1 MIDFSDV
8 KVKVSSE
15 GKGHAIVEIEPL
27 PKGYGYTLGNA
38 LRRTLLS
45 SIEGSAIT
53 SIKVSGIQHEYSV
66 VKGMM
71 EDVLAL
77 IINLREISF
86 VMHSDDPQVLKLSV
100 KGKKDVTAGDIKLT
114 ADVEIANP
122 DYVIAHL
129 TDSKA
134 SLDVEMIVEK
144 GSGFEY
150 SKEEK
155 RAEAGLIPVDANFSP
170 VKKVGYKVSDVRVG
184 QKTDLDKITFEMEL
198 RENVNAKDV
207 MVEACK
213 HIADG
218 YVRMIKSLKEDY
230 LDEDVIYS
238 EYEPEPKEVE
248 AEEKTKNQHKNGNNG
263 VDVKSVKIEELNV
276 SGRVVKALKSKGI
289 QSVDELLDH
298 TESDV
303 RGLKGM
309 GNASMRELKEA
320 LKKLGVSL
328 KPEE

>member
-53 SIKVSGIQHEYSV
+53 SIKISGIQHEYSV
-66 VKGMM
+66 VKGML
-71 EDVLAL
+71 EDVLNFTL
-77 IINLREISF
+77 NLRGISF
-86 VMHSDDPQVLKLSV
+86 VMHTEEPQVLKLSV
-100 KGKKDVTAGDIKLT
+100 KGKKEITAGDIKLT
-114 ADVEIANP
+114 GDIEVANP

-129 TDSKA
+129 TDAKA
-134 SLDVEMIVEK
+134 SLDVEMIVER
-144 GSGFEY
+144 GAGFEY
-150 SKEEK
+150 AEEEK
-155 RAEAGLIPVDANFSP
+155 RAEAGLIPVDANYSP

-184 QKTDLDKITFEMEL
+184 QKTDLDKITFELEL
-198 RENVNAKDV
+198 KENVNAKDV

-218 YVRMIKSLKEDY
+218 YVKMIKSLKEDY
-230 LDEDVIYS
+230 LDEDVIYQ
-238 EYEPEPKEVE
+238 EYEPEPKSDEE
-248 AEEKTKNQHKNGNNG
+248 NGAEKDEHKNGNNG
-263 VDVKSVKIEELNV
+263 VDLKAVKIEELNV
-276 SGRVVKALKSKGI
+276 SGRVVKALKGKGV
-289 QSVDELLDH
+289 QTVDELLDY
-298 TESDV
+298 TEAEV
-303 RGLKGM
+303 RALKGM
-309 GNASMRELKEA
+309 GNASMRELKES

-328 KPEE
+328 KPED

>member
-1 MIDFSDV
+1 MIDFADV

-45 SIEGSAIT
+45 SIEGAAVT
-53 SIKVSGIQHEYSV
+53 SIKISGIQHEYSV

-71 EDVLAL
+71 EDVLAF
-77 IINLREISF
+77 IFNLRGISF
-86 VMHSDDPQVLKLSV
+86 VMHTEEPQILKLSV
-100 KGKKDVTAGDIKLT
+100 KGKKDVTAADIKLT
-114 ADVEIANP
+114 SDVEIANP
-122 DYVIAHL
+122 DFVIAHL

-134 SLDVEMIVEK
+134 TLDVEMIVEK

-170 VKKVGYKVSDVRVG
+170 VNKVGYKVSDVRVG
-184 QKTDLDKITFEMEL
+184 QKTDLDKITFELEL
-198 RENVNAKDV
+198 KENVNAKDV

-230 LDEDVIYS
+230 LDEDIIYS
-238 EYEPEPKEVE
+238 EYEPEVKETE
-248 AEEKTKNQHKNGNNG
+248 KEENVDQHKNGNNG
-263 VDVKSVKIEELNV
+263 VDVKAVKIEELNV

-289 QSVDELLDH
+289 QTVDELLDH
-298 TESDV
+298 TETDV
-303 RGLKGM
+303 RSLKGM